1 MWYTISSYHSSI
13 LHYISFLHTLGE
25 QILHDLVHVLLL
37 MSEFLKDLVCYCG
50 GINVFIM
57 LFIIDCID
65 LLMGLV
71 GGGVVKLGASFVHTN

>member
-1 MWYTISSYHSSI
+1 
-13 LHYISFLHTLGE
+13 
-25 QILHDLVHVLLL
+25 

>member
-1 MWYTISSYHSSI
+1 
-13 LHYISFLHTLGE
+13 
-25 QILHDLVHVLLL
+25 

-57 LFIIDCID
+57 LFITDCID

-71 GGGVVKLGASFVHTN
+71 GLMVVNWEHRSYKFITMVVHVVNTCQNS